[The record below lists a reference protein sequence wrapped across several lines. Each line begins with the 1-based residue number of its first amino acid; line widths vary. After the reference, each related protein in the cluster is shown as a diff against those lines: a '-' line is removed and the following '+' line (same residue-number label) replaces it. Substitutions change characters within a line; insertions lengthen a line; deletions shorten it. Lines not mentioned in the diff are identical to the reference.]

1 MEMVIYYMANPGK
14 NFEQEII
21 ESIKKYNREVA
32 DDLYYDKWTDSASG
46 FGMDSGSTRFSLK
59 SPYDI
64 FLYKRDCGL
73 FFLELKSSG
82 GTSISFSEESDK
94 KEIKASQI
102 KSLTRASTYGIN
114 AGFLLNFRKYE
125 KTFYLSIQDFLG
137 FVKETE
143 KKSINLDDVENS
155 GGILI
160 PQTRKKVKFWYG
172 INTLFESKDDNN
184 EET

>member
-1 MEMVIYYMANPGK
+1 MANPGK
-14 NFEQEII
+14 IFEQEII
-21 ESIKKYNREVA
+21 DSIKKYNKDVS

-64 FLYKRDCGL
+64 FLYKRDSAL

-82 GTSISFSEESDK
+82 GTSISFSEENDK

-114 AGFLLNFRKYE
+114 AGLILNFRKYD
-125 KTFYLSIQDFLG
+125 KTFYLSIQDFAV
-137 FVKETE
+137 FVKETD
-143 KKSINLDDVENS
+143 KKSINLKDVEES
-155 GGILI
+155 GGVLI
-160 PQTRKKVKFWYG
+160 PQTRKKVRFWYD
-172 INTLFESKDDNN
+172 INTLFESKDDENGQ
-184 EET
+184 T